1 MLEHNRKQSKTFKPK
16 VLLSHQTKFK
26 DEKGMTFKKEIIF
39 LENKNQSD
47 FIVILMSTTYTTTK
61 QVEAIVHTLSS
72 PSKMPCHGYST
83 PASKCITG
91 GKLRKVANSICS
103 VCYALKGRYVFPNV
117 LDAMEKRFQSIFKT
131 DWVDAITFL
140 ISKKE
145 KSGYFRWHDSGDL
158 QGQWHLEKIVEVAKR
173 LPHIKFWLP
182 TREISIVGDYI
193 RSGKIIPDNLTI
205 RLSAFMLD
213 GEPPIP
219 AAKRLGL
226 CVSGASATD
235 FNCPAYSQD
244 GKCGSCRN
252 CWNKDVFQVNYKKH

>member
-1 MLEHNRKQSKTFKPK
+1 
-16 VLLSHQTKFK
+16 
-26 DEKGMTFKKEIIF
+26 MTFKKEIIF

-173 LPHIKFWLP
+173 LPQIKFWLP
-182 TREISIVGDYI
+182 TREISVVGDYI

>member
-1 MLEHNRKQSKTFKPK
+1 MF
-16 VLLSHQTKFK
+16 TK
-26 DEKGMTFKKEIIF
+26 
-39 LENKNQSD
+39 
-47 FIVILMSTTYTTTK
+47 TK
-61 QVEAIVHTLSS
+61 QAEAICHTLSN

-83 PASKCITG
+83 PASRCITG
-91 GKLRKVANSICS
+91 SKLRKVTNSICS

-117 LDAMEKRFQSIFKT
+117 LDAMEKRFKSLF
-131 DWVDAITFL
+131 DSAWVEAIVFL
-140 ISKKE
+140 IQKKE

-158 QGQWHLEKIVEVAKR
+158 QGTWHLAKIISVANR
-173 LPHIKFWLP
+173 LPMIKFWLP
-182 TREISIVGDYI
+182 TREISIISDWVNEG
-193 RSGKIIPDNLTI
+193 GKIPENLTI

-213 GEPPIP
+213 GQPPLA

-244 GKCGSCRN
+244 GKCGDCRN

>member
-1 MLEHNRKQSKTFKPK
+1 LSEHSTKQSKTFKPK

-173 LPHIKFWLP
+173 LPQIKFWLP
-182 TREISIVGDYI
+182 TREISVVGDYI